1 MFFRY
6 YGHYIMISSTDL
18 RQPSPEGVP
27 PVLDPKPKEEPESL
41 GKHLWDIVR
50 YALIA
55 ALVIIPLRI
64 FIAQPFIVSGKS
76 MYPTFKNGEYLI
88 VDELTKRTSGYER
101 GDVVILRYPNDP
113 SEFYIKRVIGL
124 PGEIV
129 TAVPGKT
136 EITTVSGEKLLLD
149 EPYVKNPGGPST
161 TRKLSDT
168 EYFVMGDNR
177 AQSSDSRSWG
187 PVPERLMDGKALLRL
202 FPPTRIEL
210 HPGII
215 EKFTTEYEKD
225 TPTNDSPSS

>member
-1 MFFRY
+1 M
-6 YGHYIMISSTDL
+6 STPVDL
-18 RQPSPEGVP
+18 RQNPSAQPSPAP
-27 PVLDPKPKEEPESL
+27 TAPQNLPPKEDAPQSFS
-41 GKHLWDIVR
+41 GHLWDILK

-55 ALVIIPLRI
+55 AAVIIPVRI

-129 TAVPGKT
+129 SLSGGVT
-136 EITTVSGEKLLLD
+136 EITKPDGTKITLD
-149 EPYVKNPGGPST
+149 ESYVKNPKNDSLS
-161 TRKLSDT
+161 RKLSDT

-187 PVPERLMDGKALLRL
+187 PVPARLMDGKALLRL

-210 HPGII
+210 HPGSI
-215 EKFTTEYEKD
+215 EKHTAEYEK
-225 TPTNDSPSS
+225 SPPEKA

>member
-1 MFFRY
+1 M
-6 YGHYIMISSTDL
+6 
-18 RQPSPEGVP
+18 
-27 PVLDPKPKEEPESL
+27 
-41 GKHLWDIVR
+41 
-50 YALIA
+50 
-55 ALVIIPLRI
+55 

-88 VDELTKRTSGYER
+88 VDELSKRTSGYTR

-129 TAVPGKT
+129 TVNAGVT
-136 EITTVSGEKLLLD
+136 EITKPDGTKVILD
-149 EPYVKNPGGPST
+149 EPYVKNPKGDSM

-177 AQSSDSRSWG
+177 AQSSDSRAWG
-187 PVPERLMDGKALLRL
+187 PVPARLMDGKALLRL

-210 HPGII
+210 HPGQVT
-215 EKFTTEYEKD
+215 KFTETYEK
-225 TPTNDSPSS
+225 SK